1 MGILQ
6 RNKLL
11 ERYIHDIILIYNMDR
26 INEKR
31 ILLAIKNIDENLTP
45 MPTLES
51 NNTINFLGL
60 SITENKIN
68 QSWVYIQKEMNTDT
82 TIHNATIHTI
92 EQKTDAFIYYINRL
106 NYLQFTEKRKRM
118 KSGPT

>member
-68 QSWVYIQKEMNTDT
+68 
-82 TIHNATIHTI
+82 
-92 EQKTDAFIYYINRL
+92 
-106 NYLQFTEKRKRM
+106 
-118 KSGPT
+118 

>member
-1 MGILQ
+1 
-6 RNKLL
+6 
-11 ERYIHDIILIYNMDR
+11 MDR

-68 QSWVYIQKEMNTDT
+68 
-82 TIHNATIHTI
+82 
-92 EQKTDAFIYYINRL
+92 
-106 NYLQFTEKRKRM
+106 
-118 KSGPT
+118 